1 MSQLVNKGNDFAKL
15 SEKHPPA
22 SLYVGELAPT
32 VTEAVLYE
40 HFKNAGTIASIRICR
55 FNQKSNGYAYVNFL
69 DAKDA
74 ERALEIL
81 NHSDIQGKPCC
92 IMWQKPDDITSKS
105 GVFVENLPLEVGP
118 KDLSDAFS
126 PYGDILSTKI
136 AKDEKGL
143 SKGFGFVH
151 FAYPGAGNAAMDG
164 FIKGDIHFR
173 SAPQSPQTASQ
184 LVVKQFIPKKE
195 WLQQRIQQRASTW
208 TNVFVKN
215 LNSSVTDQQLIELF
229 SVFGKITSGVV
240 MKEDDDGSSKCFGFV
255 DFETHKNAE
264 RAAWEMHEKEF
275 EGRKLWCGPAQK
287 KSERWLELERQRKL
301 SRGKNLYIKNF
312 DEDLTE
318 EKLRQ
323 YFSKEAYGEI
333 TSVKIADSSRCFG
346 YISFETPQGTAIA
359 LNEMNGRPLPG
370 SRKPLYVAY
379 HEPKAIRQKK
389 LQTRFANR
397 TYAKSR
403 SPAPMAMY
411 PYYSQ
416 YPVYPQPNPR
426 RPNTWPAPH
435 APYPVPQMQPYQP
448 QPPMQSRP
456 KPTRPP
462 VPAQAQPAQP
472 IKRGTQTRKPMIQT
486 ESGEVPLTIGAL
498 AKYPE
503 EQQRLL
509 LGERLYPIIQKTQP
523 TLAGKITG
531 MLLDSGWKIE
541 DLLSLLY
548 DEDKLNEKVA
558 DAAAILEKV
567 NTTNQ

>member
-1 MSQLVNKGNDFAKL
+1 M
-15 SEKHPPA
+15 
-22 SLYVGELAPT
+22 
-32 VTEAVLYE
+32 
-40 HFKNAGTIASIRICR
+40 
-55 FNQKSNGYAYVNFL
+55 
-69 DAKDA
+69 
-74 ERALEIL
+74 
-81 NHSDIQGKPCC
+81 
-92 IMWQKPDDITSKS
+92 
-105 GVFVENLPLEVGP
+105 
-118 KDLSDAFS
+118 
-126 PYGDILSTKI
+126 
-136 AKDEKGL
+136 
-143 SKGFGFVH
+143 
-151 FAYPGAGNAAMDG
+151 
-164 FIKGDIHFR
+164 
-173 SAPQSPQTASQ
+173 
-184 LVVKQFIPKKE
+184 VVKQFIPKKE
-195 WLQQRIQQRASTW
+195 RIQQRASTW

-215 LNSSVTDQQLIELF
+215 LNSSITDVQLNELF
-229 SVFGKITSGVV
+229 SQFGKITSGVV
-240 MKEDDDGSSKCFGFV
+240 MKNEDGSSRCFGFV
-255 DFETHKNAE
+255 NFDTHENAE
-264 RAAWEMHEKEF
+264 RAAQQMHEKEF

-287 KSERWLELERQRKL
+287 KSERWLELEKQRKL
-301 SRGKNLYIKNF
+301 SKGTNLYLKNF
-312 DEDLTE
+312 DDDLTE

-333 TSVKIADSSRCFG
+333 KSVKIMTDDKGLSRGFG
-346 YISFETPQGTAIA
+346 FISFGTSQGTAIA